1 MICAYCG
8 KEAKGT
14 KEHIISS
21 GILGLFPECFATIDG
36 ERSIVHQGDPM
47 VKDVCADCNNNR
59 ISYIDSYAKEFIEK
73 YFLVK
78 HKKDDTLSVEY
89 DYTMIQKMC
98 LKFAFNDLR
107 AKLGTVPADLIGS
120 FNLIFYSS
128 AEDAVFKALGVE

>member
-21 GILGLFPECFATIDG
+21 GILGLFSECFATIDG
-36 ERSIVHQGDPM
+36 ERSIVHQGDTM
-47 VKDVCADCNNNR
+47 VKDVCAYCNNNR

-78 HKKDDTLSVEY
+78 YKKDDTLSVEY

-107 AKLGTVPADLIGS
+107 ARKKDVS
-120 FNLIFYSS
+120 FLMM
-128 AEDAVFKALGVE
+128 K

>member
-78 HKKDDTLSVEY
+78 YKKDDTLSVEY
-89 DYTMIQKMC
+89 D
-98 LKFAFNDLR
+98 
-107 AKLGTVPADLIGS
+107 
-120 FNLIFYSS
+120 
-128 AEDAVFKALGVE
+128 